1 MTDNIMKLSHN
12 TMLERLWYYKR
23 NTSLRNIF
31 FNVDY
36 VKLVINDKN
45 YPLEFK
51 LLRMSIFSENS
62 MFFEIVPSI
71 VAPYEAEKLYII
83 TVKLLYIT
91 KMEKTYVDIHYAVNE
106 I

>member
-51 LLRMSIFSENS
+51 HLRMSIFSENS

-71 VAPYEAEKLYII
+71 VAPYEAEKLYVI